1 MSSVSDGEGARLT
14 ERPSLLS
21 IRLPSHCAVCTNTN
35 TIYIDIEN
43 SAIYKYNFIRNT
55 S

>member
-35 TIYIDIEN
+35 TI
-43 SAIYKYNFIRNT
+43 KNT
-55 S
+55 NTLKNAQ